1 MHRPEE
7 LRELV
12 EGFLG
17 DLPFAEE
24 LGKLEEALR
33 YSLLAGGKRIRPVLC
48 LATGEALGHDPS
60 ELLPA
65 GCSLELVHTFSLI
78 HDDLPAL
85 DDDDLRRG
93 QPSSHVRFGED
104 VAILAGDALLAEAFR
119 LALRYPTPD
128 VARELAEATLGMIG
142 GQYLDVTID
151 GGLDA
156 EGLRGLHALK
166 TGRLLR
172 AGVTTATAVAG
183 LDEEARAPWRA
194 FGDEL
199 GVLFQIVDDILDAT
213 GTAEELGK
221 TPGKDEAAGKVTY
234 VSLHG
239 LERARELADEVQARV
254 GDRLASLPGDTSV
267 LAELVATIHDR
278 HS

>member
-1 MHRPEE
+1 MNRPDD
-7 LRELV
+7 LRRLTED
-12 EGFLG
+12 FLG
-17 DLPFAEE
+17 SLPLAAE
-24 LGKLEEALR
+24 LGKLEAALR
-33 YSLLAGGKRIRPVLC
+33 YSLLGGGKRIRPVLC
-48 LATGEALGHDPS
+48 LATGQALGRDAE

-65 GCSLELVHTFSLI
+65 ACALELVHTFSLV

-93 QPSSHVRFGED
+93 QPSAHVQFGED

-119 LALRYPTPD
+119 LALRYPSPE
-128 VARELAEATLGMIG
+128 VARELADATLGMIG
-142 GQYLDVTID
+142 GQYLDVTTD
-151 GGLDA
+151 GELGPD
-156 EGLRGLHALK
+156 GLRRLHALK

-172 AGVTTATAVAG
+172 ASVTTATAVAA
-183 LDEEARAPWRA
+183 LPAPEREQWRA

-239 LERARELADEVQARV
+239 LDRARELADEARGRVQE
-254 GDRLASLPGDTSV
+254 RLDALSADTSV
-267 LAELVATIHDR
+267 LVELVATIRDR
-278 HS
+278 RA